1 MRLHKKYSWADEPSM
16 RLDAI
21 GEKYVGMNK
30 IEYKGNLDDLF
41 NTDIQKFIKSKY
53 YTTF

>member
-1 MRLHKKYSWADEPSM
+1 M

-30 IEYKGNLDDLF
+30 IEYEGNLDDLF
-41 NTDIQKFIKSKY
+41 KSDINKFINANKIALEKLKK
-53 YTTF
+53 